1 VERADEAVNQIQT
14 EALERERLAN
24 ADLHDILDRLK
35 TEYSLL
41 EDRSKSEITD
51 LTAQLEREQ
60 LSSRKA
66 QADFTAEVNVL
77 LPGSGG

>member
-1 VERADEAVNQIQT
+1 VERAEEAVNQIQT
-14 EALERERLAN
+14 EALEQERLAN
-24 ADLHDILDRLK
+24 ADLHDILNRIK

-41 EDRSKSEITD
+41 EDRSKSEITE

-66 QADFTAEVNVL
+66 QADFTVEINVL
-77 LPGSGG
+77 LPGGGG